1 MLDAN
6 SRMSDKTKEEKSEA
20 NAILLV
26 QVGESYWLVEGDE
39 HLAVLL
45 SAEQSYPTPVYCVRF
60 ASMFELSSLPGGG
73 MDIADL
79 WAIHTGI
86 IDRLK
91 TENQL
96 VLVEY
101 SHSS

>member
-1 MLDAN
+1 MLDTN
-6 SRMSDKTKEEKSEA
+6 SCMSDKIKEEKGEA
-20 NAILLV
+20 NAILLA

-39 HLAVLL
+39 HLAALL

-73 MDIADL
+73 INTADL
-79 WAIHTGI
+79 WAIHAGI